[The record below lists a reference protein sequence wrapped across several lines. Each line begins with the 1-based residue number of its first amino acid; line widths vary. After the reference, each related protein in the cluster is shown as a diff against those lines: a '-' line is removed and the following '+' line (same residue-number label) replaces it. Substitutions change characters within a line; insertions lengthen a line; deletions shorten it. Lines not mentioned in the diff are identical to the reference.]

1 MNSRVDIL
9 TRTNLNQESN
19 NSIPEAITYHMKIS
33 YGHQEFPTQE
43 RKDLRAI
50 AKTMSKKYINY
61 PHLYDYTQQDVLELK
76 WICCN
81 EMKYESAG
89 HLHKLKK

>member
-9 TRTNLNQESN
+9 TRTLLDQESN
-19 NSIPEAITYHMKIS
+19 NSIPEAITYQMKIS

-50 AKTMSKKYINY
+50 AKTMSKNI
-61 PHLYDYTQQDVLELK
+61 
-76 WICCN
+76 
-81 EMKYESAG
+81 
-89 HLHKLKK
+89 

>member
-19 NSIPEAITYHMKIS
+19 NSIPEAITYQMKIS

-43 RKDLRAI
+43 RKDLRSI
-50 AKTMSKKYINY
+50 AKTMSKNI
-61 PHLYDYTQQDVLELK
+61 
-76 WICCN
+76 
-81 EMKYESAG
+81 
-89 HLHKLKK
+89 